1 MSEHCTM
8 VYSLL
13 KLSVKELS
21 KVATSVYTFKRV
33 AKNADAGK
41 DGVLTRPDK
50 RQQAVTF
57 NCKQAWWDPGARKY
71 NMFVVFHLPV
81 CKISGS
87 QVFHDHRN
95 PKSSQQAPKS
105 TNCLQKSCLKLH
117 HLPFRFFFS
126 SVRCPFWS
134 CYSLEFYYWTTS
146 IFTLASYS
154 KKETRVKWYMKYS
167 SNCIGRIRISGWLVP
182 SKRHEGDVI
191 CL

>member
-33 AKNADAGK
+33 AKDADAGK
-41 DGVLTRPDK
+41 DRVLSRPDK
-50 RQQAVTF
+50 RHQAVTF
-57 NCKQAWWDPGARKY
+57 SCKQAWWDPGARKY

-95 PKSSQQAPKS
+95 PKSGQQAPKS
-105 TNCLQKSCLKLH
+105 KNCLQKSCLKLH
-117 HLPFRFFFS
+117 HLPFRVFFFFS
-126 SVRCPFWS
+126 PVRCPFWS
-134 CYSLEFYYWTTS
+134 CYSLEFYYCTTLIS
-146 IFTLASYS
+146 TLASCS
-154 KKETRVKWYMKYS
+154 KKETNLKTKW
-167 SNCIGRIRISGWLVP
+167 
-182 SKRHEGDVI
+182 
-191 CL
+191 